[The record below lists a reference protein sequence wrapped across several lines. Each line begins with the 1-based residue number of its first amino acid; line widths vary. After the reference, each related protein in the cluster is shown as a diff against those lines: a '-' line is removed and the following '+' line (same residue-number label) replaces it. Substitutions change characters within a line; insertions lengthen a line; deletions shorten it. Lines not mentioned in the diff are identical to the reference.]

1 MPLAQEELRNITTD
15 NLIKSVKLTRVFVLV
30 LTPKALTRPWVLL
43 EIYTALDSAIPIV
56 PVGVD
61 GLRLGSKTSNYLSGL
76 ATNVFDARYM
86 RDKWSVDAWGV
97 RSTTW
102 KRRFSLDG
110 VLTSMPLL
118 CARMAMTR

>member
-15 NLIKSVKLTRVFVLV
+15 NLIKSVKKTRVFVLV

-43 EIYTALDSAIPIV
+43 EIYTALDSGIPIV

-86 RDKWSVDAWGV
+86 RDKWGVSAWGV
-97 RSTTW
+97 RKPLRSGRTRWTV
-102 KRRFSLDG
+102 FSHRCRCCVPG
-110 VLTSMPLL
+110 W
-118 CARMAMTR
+118 